1 MVDSQ
6 YYAYLVAMNTVNFDF
21 EGTIFSEKMMNIKDK
36 RDNLS
41 REGSGR
47 VGI

>member
-6 YYAYLVAMNTVNFDF
+6 YYAWLVSMNSVNFDF
-21 EGTIFSEKMMNIKDK
+21 DGSLFSEKMMSIKDK
-36 RDNLS
+36 RDNMS

>member
-1 MVDSQ
+1 
-6 YYAYLVAMNTVNFDF
+6 MNTVNFDF
-21 EGTIFSEKMMNIKDK
+21 EGSLFTEKMMKIVDKKDNK
-36 RDNLS
+36 S